1 MKKRIFLTAA
11 ICAAAMLLAP
21 AAASAKNKKAETEAI
36 ETETESQA
44 PIEETESEN
53 HASGKESESENQISD
68 DEAESE
74 NQTSDDE
81 AASESRTSADKSEKK
96 KQDSSDVKKGKA
108 LKKGDCIGI
117 AAPAYF
123 IKNNDFKQS
132 LLFLQKLGYN
142 IKLSESCLTSDRFF
156 AGSDEAR
163 ARDLN
168 ALFEDDSVDAI
179 LCLRGGYGCARILD
193 LLDYDMIARHP
204 KLLIGYSDITA
215 LHVALQQKCGLAT
228 VHGPMVSSFSSV
240 YETYVHRQFEK
251 ELDFDDV
258 TGEIDGIAG
267 TDSDDKTG
275 ETDEKAKIDK
285 DRENDPLSS
294 LDLASQDA
302 LSIVKDL
309 PLEYTVTQLADGLT
323 DSTPIGKIQLPKGHA
338 LETLVPGT
346 AEGPIIGGNL
356 TVLVSLLGTDYE
368 LKGDHALLF
377 IEEVGESAYRI
388 DRMLQQ
394 LYQNGLFDR
403 VDGILIGE
411 LTDCTDQEGSTC
423 RQVIEEYAQLA
434 GKPCIS
440 GIPAGHGTNNMFL
453 PFGVNAKMT
462 ASKGGSASV
471 EILENALE

>member
-1 MKKRIFLTAA
+1 MKKRIFLAAA

-21 AAASAKNKKAETEAI
+21 AAASAKSKKAETEAI
-36 ETETESQA
+36 ETETESQVF
-44 PIEETESEN
+44 ED
-53 HASGKESESENQISD
+53 ESESESLVSED
-68 DEAESE
+68 ESE
-74 NQTSDDE
+74 SESQ
-81 AASESRTSADKSEKK
+81 ASEDESESES
-96 KQDSSDVKKGKA
+96 QASEIKKGKA

-156 AGSDEAR
+156 AGSDEER

-204 KLLIGYSDITA
+204 KLLMGYSDITA

-240 YETYVHRQFEK
+240 YEIYVHRQFEK

-258 TGEIDGIAG
+258 TDEIDGIAG

-285 DRENDPLSS
+285 DREKDPLSS
-294 LDLASQDA
+294 LNLAAQDA
-302 LSIVKDL
+302 LSIVKGL
-309 PLEYTVTQLADGLT
+309 PLEYTVTQLADGL
-323 DSTPIGKIQLPKGHA
+323 SSKAPIGKIQLPKGHE
-338 LETLVPGT
+338 LEAMVPGT

-368 LKGDHALLF
+368 LKGGHALLF

-411 LTDCTDQEGSTC
+411 LTECSDQEGSTC
-423 RQVIEEYAQLA
+423 RQVIEEYARLA

-440 GIPAGHGTNNMFL
+440 GIPAGHGTDNMFL

-462 ASKGGSASV
+462 ANNDGSASV
-471 EILENALE
+471 EILESALE